1 MRKTIILSC
10 AALALVAGTLA
21 EARPGDRLR
30 ERIAARQAGGGDREK
45 IPQPPGKQ
53 TLSYGPDKLQVLDFW
68 PAQNGSKRAPL
79 VIFVH
84 GGGWKRGS
92 KDNAAGNYKAPHYTG
107 EGYAYA
113 AINYRLVPDNTV
125 EDEAADVA
133 RSVKYLIDHAAQLGF
148 DPTRIVLMGHSAGA
162 HLVAL
167 VGSDEQYL
175 RAAGLSFASV
185 DGIIP
190 VDGACYNV
198 PRQIKEG
205 GNFMHD
211 TYLQAFGQ
219 DPVRQKAL
227 SPVFHAQAPN
237 APRFLL
243 LHVQREDGI
252 AQAKELEAALTK
264 AGTRT
269 QRNEFPGKGLKGH
282 GEINR
287 ELGNPDYAATP
298 VVDAWLRETFGG

>member
-30 ERIAARQAGGGDREK
+30 ERIAARQAGGEAREK
-45 IPQPPGKQ
+45 TPQPPGKQ
-53 TLSYGPDKLQVLDFW
+53 TLSYGSDKLQVLDYW
-68 PAQNGSKRAPL
+68 PAQSGNKRAPL

-92 KDNAAGNYKAPHYTG
+92 KDTASGPYKAPHYTG

-125 EDEAADVA
+125 ENEAADVA

-148 DPTRIVLMGHSAGA
+148 DPNRIVLMGHSAGA

-175 RAAGLSFASV
+175 KAAGLSFANI

-190 VDGACYNV
+190 IDGACYDV

-211 TYLQAFGQ
+211 TYLQAFGE
-219 DPVRQKAL
+219 DPVRQRAL
-227 SPVFHAQAPN
+227 SPVFHAEAPN
-237 APRFLL
+237 APSFLL
-243 LHVQREDGI
+243 LHVQRKDGI
-252 AQAKELEAALTK
+252 AQAKELEAALIK
-264 AGTRT
+264 GGTRT
-269 QRNEFPGKGLKGH
+269 QRNEFPGQGLKGH

-298 VVDAWLRETFGG
+298 VVDNWLKQVFGA

>member
-1 MRKTIILSC
+1 MRKEIILSC

-21 EARPGDRLR
+21 QAAPGDRLR

-53 TLSYGPDKLQVLDFW
+53 ALSYGPDKLQVLDYW
-68 PAQNGSKRAPL
+68 PAQSGNKRAPL

-107 EGYAYA
+107 EGYAYV

-133 RSVKYLIDHAAQLGF
+133 RSVKYLIDHAEQLGF
-148 DPTRIVLMGHSAGA
+148 DPSRIVLMGHSAGA

-175 RAAGLSFASV
+175 RAAGLSFASI
-185 DGIIP
+185 DGVIP
-190 VDGACYNV
+190 IDGACYDV

-211 TYLQAFGQ
+211 TYLEAFGE
-219 DPVRQKAL
+219 DPARQQAL
-227 SPVFHAQAPN
+227 SPVFHAAAPN
-237 APRFLL
+237 APSFLL
-243 LHVQREDGI
+243 VHVQRKDGV
-252 AQAKELEAALTK
+252 AQAKELEAALIK
-264 AGTRT
+264 GGTPT
-269 QRNEFPGKGLKGH
+269 QRRDFPGTGLKGH

-298 VVDAWLRETFGG
+298 VVDAWLKKVFGS

>member
-1 MRKTIILSC
+1 MRKAIILAC
-10 AALALVAGTLA
+10 AALALVAGSLA
-21 EARPGDRLR
+21 QARPGDRLR
-30 ERIAARQAGGGDREK
+30 ELIAGRQGGRDRVNLPE
-45 IPQPPGKQ
+45 PPGKQ
-53 TLSYGPDKLQVLDFW
+53 TLAYGADPLQVLDYW
-68 PAQNGSKRAPL
+68 PAQSGNKRAPL

-92 KDNAAGNYKAPHYTG
+92 KDTASGPYKAPHYTG

-125 EDEAADVA
+125 EEQAADVA

-148 DPTRIVLMGHSAGA
+148 DPSRIVLMGHSAGA

-190 VDGACYNV
+190 IDGACYDV

-211 TYLQAFGQ
+211 TYIQAFGE
-219 DPVRQKAL
+219 DPARQKAL
-227 SPVFHAQAPN
+227 SPVFHAEAPN
-237 APRFLL
+237 APSFLL
-243 LHVQREDGI
+243 LHVERPDGI
-252 AQAKELEAALTK
+252 SQAKELEAALIK
-264 AGTRT
+264 GGTRT
-269 QRNEFPGKGLKGH
+269 QRNDFPGTGLKGH

-287 ELGNPDYAATP
+287 ELGNPDYSATP
-298 VVDAWLRETFGG
+298 VVDAWLRQAFGA

>member
-1 MRKTIILSC
+1 MRKTIIVSC
-10 AALALVAGTLA
+10 AGLALVAATLA
-21 EARPGDRLR
+21 QAAPGDRLR
-30 ERIAARQAGGGDREK
+30 ERIAARQAGGGNREK

-53 TLSYGPDKLQVLDFW
+53 ALAYGTDPLQVLDYW
-68 PAQNGSKRAPL
+68 PAQTGSKRAPL

-113 AINYRLVPDNTV
+113 SINYRLVPDNTV
-125 EDEAADVA
+125 EDQAADVA

-148 DPTRIVLMGHSAGA
+148 DPSRIVLMGHSAGA

-167 VGSDEQYL
+167 VGSDEHYL
-175 RAAGLSFASV
+175 RSAGLSFASI
-185 DGIIP
+185 DGVIP
-190 VDGACYNV
+190 IDGACYDV

-211 TYLQAFGQ
+211 TYIQAFGE
-219 DPVRQKAL
+219 DPVRQQAL
-227 SPVFHAQAPN
+227 SPVFHAAAPN
-237 APRFLL
+237 APAFLL
-243 LHVQREDGI
+243 LHVQRKDGI
-252 AQAKELEAALTK
+252 AQAKELEAALLK
-264 AGTRT
+264 AGTPT
-269 QRNEFPGKGLKGH
+269 QRRDFPGTGLKGH

-298 VVDAWLRETFGG
+298 VVDAWLKQIFG